1 MYYHKK
7 KSFVPL
13 LALCLSFVFVLPYM
27 GIGQIPPLPTTAT
40 AKDTVHPK
48 GVIQLSHTAIDGDSR
63 LKFVFWDE
71 YGKKTDEVVE
81 TSYGKVSFTDYCPY
95 GKLKFPANHSTTVEE
110 GDNYSHINISK
121 LSEKEKV
128 LAFKNAGVK
137 DISLDIIKRTQS
149 VVYARRYSNFLYSD
163 DKTPYPLYGGEYNYI
178 THCSCVQ
185 LRDSFPSF
193 ALLEKK
199 YFTILDNNNQVY
211 KQFGVE
217 FGSENILSRDGQF
230 FFVATSKTIFADE
243 YEEIR
248 GPWYVFDLK
257 NNRIDTLDLKEKK
270 ILEDGPSKPDIV
282 DYYIF
287 NDFFCLFVDDGPEI
301 LHIVIEPDKR
311 RMFLRRYN
319 SDLYFKSLNKYQDL
333 RILPNGQPFSL
344 DGYGI
349 EGY

>member
-1 MYYHKK
+1 MYYLKK

-13 LALCLSFVFVLPYM
+13 LGLCLSFVFVVPCLGM
-27 GIGQIPPLPTTAT
+27 GQIPPLLATAT
-40 AKDTVHPK
+40 TKDTVHLK
-48 GVIQLSHTAIDGDSR
+48 GVIQLSHPVIDGDSR

-110 GDNYSHINISK
+110 GVNYSNINISK

-137 DISLDIIKRTQS
+137 DISLDVIKRTKS
-149 VVYARRYSNFLYSD
+149 VIYARSYSNFLSTD
-163 DKTPYPLYGGEYNYI
+163 NDMRPLYGPDCKYI
-178 THCSCVQ
+178 THCSSVV
-185 LRDSFPSF
+185 LRDTESPSF
-193 ALLEKK
+193 ALVEKK
-199 YFTILDNNNQVY
+199 YFTILDNNNKVF
-211 KQFGVE
+211 KQFGVDY
-217 FGSENILSRDGQF
+217 GSENILSKDGRF
-230 FFVATSKTIFADE
+230 FFVATSKTYFSDE
-243 YEEIR
+243 YVEYK

-257 NNRIDTLDLKEKK
+257 NNRTDTLDLKKKK
-270 ILEDGPSKPDIV
+270 ILEDDISIPHII
-282 DYYIF
+282 DYYVF
-287 NDFFCLFVDDGPEI
+287 NQFICLFVDDGPEV